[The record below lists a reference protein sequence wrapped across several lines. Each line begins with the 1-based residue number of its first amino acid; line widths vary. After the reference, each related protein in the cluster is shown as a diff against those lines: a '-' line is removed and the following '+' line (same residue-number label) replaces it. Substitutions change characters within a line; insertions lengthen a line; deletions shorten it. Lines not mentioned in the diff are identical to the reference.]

1 MWVLLIMTTW
11 KNLVLLADHL
21 TMCVAIASDSIW
33 IIAASILT
41 AYDISEAI
49 DIDGTKLTPESPL
62 EFTNGIIRCV
72 QNLRLLAHSYA
83 TTKALR
89 LASRYRSSVEFLK
102 VWFMKVFW
110 TRNWQQMFND
120 LKLNCDDCAVMKISS
135 YSYILTFK
143 LIGLVFPP
151 QR

>member
-1 MWVLLIMTTW
+1 
-11 KNLVLLADHL
+11 
-21 TMCVAIASDSIW
+21 MCVAIARDSIW

-72 QNLRLLAHSYA
+72 RNLRLFAHSYA

-102 VWFMKVFW
+102 V
-110 TRNWQQMFND
+110 
-120 LKLNCDDCAVMKISS
+120 
-135 YSYILTFK
+135 
-143 LIGLVFPP
+143 
-151 QR
+151 